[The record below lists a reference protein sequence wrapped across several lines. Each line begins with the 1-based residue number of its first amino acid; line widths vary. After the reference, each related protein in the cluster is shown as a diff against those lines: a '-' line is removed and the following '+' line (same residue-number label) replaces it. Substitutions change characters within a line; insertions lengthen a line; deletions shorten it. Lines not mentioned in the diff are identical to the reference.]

1 LLEQSDLAYWE
12 QDNGGI
18 FMNINE
24 DERAQTS
31 AEMILLFGGII
42 VIALI
47 ALIVYRNY
55 TSGLGNNMN
64 SDVNNVTN
72 SIYNLKT
79 KF

>member
-1 LLEQSDLAYWE
+1 MDIR
-12 QDNGGI
+12 QD
-18 FMNINE
+18 E
-24 DERAQTS
+24 KAQTS

-72 SIYNLKT
+72 SINNLNA
-79 KF
+79 KFS

>member
-1 LLEQSDLAYWE
+1 MLEQSDLAYWE

>member
-1 LLEQSDLAYWE
+1 MD
-12 QDNGGI
+12 I
-18 FMNINE
+18 KE

-42 VIALI
+42 VIAVV
-47 ALIVYRNY
+47 ALLAYRNY
-55 TSGLGNNMN
+55 TSGLGQNMN

-72 SIYNLKT
+72 GINNLNN

>member
-1 LLEQSDLAYWE
+1 MD
-12 QDNGGI
+12 I
-18 FMNINE
+18 KE

-42 VIALI
+42 VIAVV
-47 ALIVYRNY
+47 ALLAYRNY
-55 TSGLGNNMN
+55 TNGLGQNMN

-72 SIYNLKT
+72 GINNLNN